1 MYFIL
6 EPEYKRA
13 SQAPDTSH
21 SPAPTPASHPTSQ
34 TSQMLKPNIMGWRR
48 LVCRLHE
55 RTVNARGE
63 RMEQWLS
70 ETETVKIQDH
80 PSNHRP
86 QTARQTRPN
95 NKTFKAEPVK
105 DVRA

>member
-1 MYFIL
+1 
-6 EPEYKRA
+6 
-13 SQAPDTSH
+13 
-21 SPAPTPASHPTSQ
+21 
-34 TSQMLKPNIMGWRR
+34 MLKPNIMGWGR
-48 LVCRLHE
+48 LLCRLHE

-80 PSNHRP
+80 PSNHRA